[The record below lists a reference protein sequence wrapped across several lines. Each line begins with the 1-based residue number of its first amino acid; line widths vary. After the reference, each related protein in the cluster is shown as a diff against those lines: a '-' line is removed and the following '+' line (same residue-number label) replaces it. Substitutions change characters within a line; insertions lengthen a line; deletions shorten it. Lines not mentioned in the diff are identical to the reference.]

1 MRRGAFTILA
11 LALWP
16 GLSQAQ
22 TPAGAAPNARPEQT
36 DRMQFEWVREAGD
49 CRTACRAWIAAS
61 GRLAETTVSDFD
73 AFVQG
78 LDVTGATVV
87 LESAGGLVDAGLA
100 LGRAFRRLGLTTT
113 VGRTVRAA
121 PDAGGE
127 RRGTL
132 SPRATC
138 ASMCV
143 FALLGGARR
152 HVPDEAR
159 VLVHQIWPGKLRD
172 DALAAT
178 YTAGHMMRIQRE
190 LGQIARYTVEMGA
203 DIELFEIAMRIPPWE
218 ALRPLSRDELRR
230 THLVNA
236 DKPFGNGVV
245 TTASAIPESPVRHA
259 ALATALAGAIDP
271 PRSWSVTRES
281 GRGAVTRR
289 QPLTVEGQE
298 IGSFQLSLACGEA
311 PDTYQVAYSEKRVL
325 DGAADRVTGVRLTI
339 QRESVPLRMDSSAAA
354 AAELASS
361 ARGLVS
367 GRMAQALAGPQPPSL
382 LVETIT
388 AGKRVT
394 AIRVGPA
401 GFADGFREVNA
412 ACPK

>member
-1 MRRGAFTILA
+1 
-11 LALWP
+11 
-16 GLSQAQ
+16 
-22 TPAGAAPNARPEQT
+22 
-36 DRMQFEWVREAGD
+36 VR
-49 CRTACRAWIAAS
+49 
-61 GRLAETTVSDFD
+61 
-73 AFVQG
+73 
-78 LDVTGATVV
+78 GATVV

-271 PRSWSVTRES
+271 PRS
-281 GRGAVTRR
+281 
-289 QPLTVEGQE
+289 
-298 IGSFQLSLACGEA
+298 
-311 PDTYQVAYSEKRVL
+311 
-325 DGAADRVTGVRLTI
+325 
-339 QRESVPLRMDSSAAA
+339 
-354 AAELASS
+354 
-361 ARGLVS
+361 
-367 GRMAQALAGPQPPSL
+367 
-382 LVETIT
+382 
-388 AGKRVT
+388 
-394 AIRVGPA
+394 
-401 GFADGFREVNA
+401 
-412 ACPK
+412 

>member
-1 MRRGAFTILA
+1 MPRRCCARLGRPASPRGGTAWRRRQCGRKFSTQQGSNRTARRLDQQMTPRLTSPRCDCACAGRTMRRGAFTILA

-16 GLSQAQ
+16 GFSQAQ
-22 TPAGAAPNARPEQT
+22 TPAGAAPNARPEQA

-113 VGRTVRAA
+113 VGRTVRAT
-121 PDAGGE
+121 PDPVGE

-159 VLVHQIWPGKLRD
+159 VLVHQIWPGKLR
-172 DALAAT
+172 
-178 YTAGHMMRIQRE
+178 
-190 LGQIARYTVEMGA
+190 
-203 DIELFEIAMRIPPWE
+203 
-218 ALRPLSRDELRR
+218 
-230 THLVNA
+230 
-236 DKPFGNGVV
+236 
-245 TTASAIPESPVRHA
+245 
-259 ALATALAGAIDP
+259 
-271 PRSWSVTRES
+271 
-281 GRGAVTRR
+281 
-289 QPLTVEGQE
+289 
-298 IGSFQLSLACGEA
+298 
-311 PDTYQVAYSEKRVL
+311 
-325 DGAADRVTGVRLTI
+325 
-339 QRESVPLRMDSSAAA
+339 
-354 AAELASS
+354 
-361 ARGLVS
+361 
-367 GRMAQALAGPQPPSL
+367 
-382 LVETIT
+382 
-388 AGKRVT
+388 
-394 AIRVGPA
+394 
-401 GFADGFREVNA
+401 
-412 ACPK
+412 